1 MQVASVATRAA
12 IRNTFKRCWTNAELI
27 SSLKGTGPNAR
38 LPTRLQCTSSV
49 QSLAK
54 ATPAG
59 FQQVRSLTQANLQE
73 KDIGALKNCDS
84 LEVLEAF
91 RNALASQANTTSLI
105 YEELQSRNLLKD
117 LSLED
122 FTALRTYLWNKKAW
136 GSEETVEE
144 VLQDQKNCGHPWTVL
159 EYNEYYMSLLFQ
171 AKYDAV
177 LSNFEQEFSATD
189 IKPTVATI
197 NSVLAA
203 YIELNQ
209 LDKARAL
216 LSRCSQWELTPTVQD
231 FQRLAHRCL
240 PRNTKVVK
248 TAQTIITDNALKDPR
263 AMNRHLQNLFKAN
276 KLTEVQRLYAMLK
289 VNPDGVDISTY
300 STLLKGYIDKRKYD
314 EVNTLYNNICSTGR
328 QLNSYVASLMLEAY
342 AAQRDKMQLATLV
355 QKMQTDRVPIDIAL
369 YNQLIKSFLATR
381 QVGHAFT
388 VFQQLQKDP
397 CAQVND
403 IVLNTMIHG
412 LLNNR
417 EIDAAKALYSQ
428 MQNSK
433 IQPDMITYNT
443 LLKGLTKARD
453 FTGALTVLTDLY
465 ERSLEPD
472 IVTYTTL
479 IDAIFENLNPTS
491 TEQILGLFS
500 NSGVMKPNIF
510 TYNVLINGWIRHNNI
525 SEAERTFND
534 LLASGDTQPTVHTYT
549 NIIQGYIQNADLPK
563 AMNTFRMM
571 LQNGVQPG
579 RATYHFIISGL
590 INDGRLVDAV
600 ECLKKM
606 RENGKMPTKDTWFM
620 ILNACADAKK
630 WQLGSQVLK
639 ELDES
644 KFEVRSDALLRVYRL
659 VSQRIQSLSKNVIR
673 RVWKINLQSST
684 ESLFRVQ
691 FRGALITLEAIS
703 TKLPPLE
710 PHRRTPP
717 SVNATPSP
725 AQSFYSRLG
734 NGSTLS
740 MRTTETGPLR
750 ITLGTRHD
758 GPATTLSD
766 DPDLPQYVDSLEAS
780 PVTPHDSGH
789 NFWSSPSAE
798 GSDDHDDTTPDPLMD
813 ETSHHEHP
821 ALAQFKAMAGS
832 LIEEECLHQRI
843 IRGIVSHTHRYVLIE
858 DIDTRNRLRAAVDTI
873 FHHVVFVSSGT
884 HREDRWSRA
893 SAAAFVR
900 LLKRLDTAFPN
911 HGNEM
916 TYTLSDNLK
925 AFLEYSTYRLMA
937 SKRCG
942 HHLWAIRTL
951 DTLSSC
957 ANLVGAALLVKILT
971 EPQVEGTIRKMCEL
985 LKDNQIPT
993 QIVSPSIQIYVPY
1006 FSKR

>member
-1 MQVASVATRAA
+1 MAVCSAPESLQYSIPAACTTLNSKSIASLDIATGHMPLEMYEESIADSQ
-12 IRNTFKRCWTNAELI
+12 C
-27 SSLKGTGPNAR
+27 
-38 LPTRLQCTSSV
+38 PT
-49 QSLAK
+49 
-54 ATPAG
+54 
-59 FQQVRSLTQANLQE
+59 LTQLPD
-73 KDIGALKNCDS
+73 DI
-84 LEVLEAF
+84 
-91 RNALASQANTTSLI
+91 
-105 YEELQSRNLLKD
+105 LL
-117 LSLED
+117 
-122 FTALRTYLWNKKAW
+122 
-136 GSEETVEE
+136 
-144 VLQDQKNCGHPWTVL
+144 
-159 EYNEYYMSLLFQ
+159 
-171 AKYDAV
+171 
-177 LSNFEQEFSATD
+177 
-189 IKPTVATI
+189 
-197 NSVLAA
+197 
-203 YIELNQ
+203 YI
-209 LDKARAL
+209 
-216 LSRCSQWELTPTVQD
+216 
-231 FQRLAHRCL
+231 
-240 PRNTKVVK
+240 
-248 TAQTIITDNALKDPR
+248 
-263 AMNRHLQNLFKAN
+263 
-276 KLTEVQRLYAMLK
+276 
-289 VNPDGVDISTY
+289 
-300 STLLKGYIDKRKYD
+300 
-314 EVNTLYNNICSTGR
+314 
-328 QLNSYVASLMLEAY
+328 
-342 AAQRDKMQLATLV
+342 
-355 QKMQTDRVPIDIAL
+355 
-369 YNQLIKSFLATR
+369 
-381 QVGHAFT
+381 
-388 VFQQLQKDP
+388 
-397 CAQVND
+397 
-403 IVLNTMIHG
+403 
-412 LLNNR
+412 LNNF
-417 EIDAAKALYSQ
+417 I
-428 MQNSK
+428 
-433 IQPDMITYNT
+433 P
-443 LLKGLTKARD
+443 
-453 FTGALTVLTDLY
+453 
-465 ERSLEPD
+465 
-472 IVTYTTL
+472 L
-479 IDAIFENLNPTS
+479 IDLW
-491 TEQILGLFS
+491 Q
-500 NSGVMKPNIF
+500 
-510 TYNVLINGWIRHNNI
+510 
-525 SEAERTFND
+525 
-534 LLASGDTQPTVHTYT
+534 
-549 NIIQGYIQNADLPK
+549 
-563 AMNTFRMM
+563 M
-571 LQNGVQPG
+571 LQ
-579 RATYHFIISGL
+579 
-590 INDGRLVDAV
+590 
-600 ECLKKM
+600 
-606 RENGKMPTKDTWFM
+606 
-620 ILNACADAKK
+620 
-630 WQLGSQVLK
+630 
-639 ELDES
+639 
-644 KFEVRSDALLRVYRL
+644 
-659 VSQRIQSLSKNVIR
+659 VSQRIRSLSKDVIR
-673 RVWKINLQSST
+673 RVWKIDLRSST

-758 GPATTLSD
+758 GPATTSSD
-766 DPDLPQYVDSLEAS
+766 DPDLPRYADSLEAS

-993 QIVSPSIQIYVPY
+993 QVRRRILTTLLNGWLIDREPIYTDLCSLLQQEIDNCDIA
-1006 FSKR
+1006 FQQLNT

>member
-1 MQVASVATRAA
+1 MSPESVVVAIVMQSAGEEWQRQCQPETFMVLSDCFDFSVTTPVPNPKAFVLILLKSMQVASVATRAA

-27 SSLKGTGPNAR
+27 SSLKGAGPNAR
-38 LPTRLQCTSSV
+38 LPTRLQCASSV

-59 FQQVRSLTQANLQE
+59 FQQVRSLTHANLQE
-73 KDIGALKNCDS
+73 RDIEALKKCDS

-91 RNALASQANTTSLI
+91 RNALATRANTTSLI

-276 KLTEVQRLYAMLK
+276 KLTEVQRLYAILK

-314 EVNTLYNNICSTGR
+314 EVNALYNNICSTGR

-397 CAQVND
+397 YAQVND

-590 INDGRLVDAV
+590 INDDRLVDAV

-659 VSQRIQSLSKNVIR
+659 VR
-673 RVWKINLQSST
+673 
-684 ESLFRVQ
+684 
-691 FRGALITLEAIS
+691 
-703 TKLPPLE
+703 
-710 PHRRTPP
+710 
-717 SVNATPSP
+717 
-725 AQSFYSRLG
+725 AQC
-734 NGSTLS
+734 N
-740 MRTTETGPLR
+740 
-750 ITLGTRHD
+750 
-758 GPATTLSD
+758 
-766 DPDLPQYVDSLEAS
+766 
-780 PVTPHDSGH
+780 
-789 NFWSSPSAE
+789 
-798 GSDDHDDTTPDPLMD
+798 
-813 ETSHHEHP
+813 
-821 ALAQFKAMAGS
+821 
-832 LIEEECLHQRI
+832 
-843 IRGIVSHTHRYVLIE
+843 
-858 DIDTRNRLRAAVDTI
+858 NR
-873 FHHVVFVSSGT
+873 
-884 HREDRWSRA
+884 
-893 SAAAFVR
+893 
-900 LLKRLDTAFPN
+900 
-911 HGNEM
+911 M
-916 TYTLSDNLK
+916 
-925 AFLEYSTYRLMA
+925 
-937 SKRCG
+937 
-942 HHLWAIRTL
+942 
-951 DTLSSC
+951 
-957 ANLVGAALLVKILT
+957 
-971 EPQVEGTIRKMCEL
+971 
-985 LKDNQIPT
+985 
-993 QIVSPSIQIYVPY
+993 
-1006 FSKR
+1006 